1 MSCEDIFEFVRK
13 QVELMNKL
21 FEEHMKLMNKLLE
34 QAMKEFED
42 AVRRG
47 DGVYDGYFLTIRI
60 ENGKPYVRYYRIS
73 NRPFGEELKKEEKE
87 VAKVAREA

>member
-1 MSCEDIFEFVRK
+1 VSCEDIFEFVRK

-47 DGVYDGYFLTIRI
+47 DGVYDGYILSVRI
-60 ENGKPYVRYYRIS
+60 ENGKPYVRYYHIS
-73 NRPFGEELKKEEKE
+73 NKPFGERLKEETKE
-87 VAKVAREA
+87 TTRIAVQA